1 MFFIFYFLLWLLK
14 LLLCFVL
21 FSYFVRNWFSYMPD
35 TFVHLLQFEGG
46 LLSGITACL
55 YVDLKALTDGMTTS
69 EFYATHQGVL
79 SSAKWHAIADHRL
92 SDCREVV
99 SG

>member
-1 MFFIFYFLLWLLK
+1 
-14 LLLCFVL
+14 
-21 FSYFVRNWFSYMPD
+21 MPD